1 MVESRGKVGLDHND
15 FNKVCRNSCDV
26 KLRIVAAGGVELVL
40 SIVLYVLRGYHPVY
54 LGLLGLGIIF
64 IFLGLFW
71 R

>member
-1 MVESRGKVGLDHND
+1 M
-15 FNKVCRNSCDV
+15 